1 MRMTPQG
8 NAPEMR
14 RLFAVVIVTIGL
26 TGAIVLATQLLKKPA
41 PRMVAEPPDSLAAA
55 NAEGYLMGNP
65 NAPVQVVEF
74 ADFECP
80 TCAQF
85 ATGVEPEIRTKLIA
99 TGQVAIR
106 FYDFPLPIHKNTWA
120 ASIAAAC
127 ANDQGKFFEMHD
139 RLFISQS
146 DWNSRATGAP
156 KLEFKKY
163 VAAIGLDI
171 AKWEACFDKRAH
183 IATIKGNMAEGLRRG
198 VDGTP
203 TFFIGD
209 KNIAGS
215 PPYDTFKQ
223 MVDEALAA
231 KGAAPGAAKAPAVPP
246 AH

>member
-1 MRMTPQG
+1 MTDKNRGGTPG
-8 NAPEMR
+8 R
-14 RLFAVVIVTIGL
+14 RLAVVLVAV
-26 TGAIVLATQLLKKPA
+26 AIAGSIIIITPMMNKPA
-41 PRMVAEPPDSLAAA
+41 PTAITEPDAGLPAA
-55 NAEGYLMGNP
+55 NAEGYLMGSP
-65 NAPVQVVEF
+65 SAPVQVAEF

-85 ATGVEPEIRTKLIA
+85 ATVIEPEVRTKLIA

-106 FYDFPLPIHKNTWA
+106 FYDFPLPMHKNTWA
-120 ASIAAAC
+120 AAVAAAC
-127 ANDQGKFFEMHD
+127 ANDQGKFVEMHD
-139 RLFISQS
+139 RLFISQN

-163 VAAIGLDI
+163 VAAIGMDI
-171 AKWEACFDKRAH
+171 AKWESCFDKREH

-223 MVDEALAA
+223 MVDEAMAVKSGTKSA
-231 KGAAPGAAKAPAVPP
+231 AAPPAR
-246 AH
+246 

>member
-1 MRMTPQG
+1 MSTKNQGPGQGRRFIATLVAITVVGALVIITLMR
-8 NAPEMR
+8 N
-14 RLFAVVIVTIGL
+14 
-26 TGAIVLATQLLKKPA
+26 KPA
-41 PRMVAEPPDSLAAA
+41 PKTIAEPDAGLPAA
-55 NAEGYLMGNP
+55 NAVGYLMGSP
-65 NAPVQVVEF
+65 SAPVQVVEF

-85 ATGVEPEIRTKLIA
+85 ATVIEPEVRTKLIA

-106 FYDFPLPIHKNTWA
+106 FYDFPLPMHKNTWA
-120 ASIAAAC
+120 ASVAAAC
-127 ANDQGKFFEMHD
+127 ANDQGKFVEMHD
-139 RLFISQS
+139 RLFISQNN
-146 DWNSRATGAP
+146 WNSRATGAP

-171 AKWEACFDKRAH
+171 AKWEACFDTREH

-223 MVDEALAA
+223 MVDEARAA
-231 KGAAPGAAKAPAVPP
+231 QRASNGDTKRVAAPP